1 MLKRSKKGISPLIAT
16 VLLIG
21 FTVAVAAVIII
32 WSRNFVKEK
41 AEKEGV
47 LSEKRLQCENV
58 EIDVQSINK
67 NNREI
72 VVENKGNEVLDGFIL
87 RVVSG
92 GVGADKIIQKIEA
105 AKTVT
110 IKTSLFEGL
119 GSNAK
124 IDLIPALKPEGT
136 NAPLVPCSNKHKV
149 IKVE

>member
-1 MLKRSKKGISPLIAT
+1 MLNYNKRGISPLIAT

-21 FTVAVAAVIII
+21 FTVAVAAVVIF

-41 AEKEGV
+41 ADKEGA
-47 LSEKRLQCENV
+47 LSEKRLECENV
-58 EIDVQSINK
+58 EIDVQSIDK
-67 NNREI
+67 VNRKI
-72 VVENKGNEVLDGFIL
+72 SIDNKGNEAIDGFIM

-92 GVGADKIIQKIEA
+92 GVGAEKVIQKIGESNSA
-105 AKTVT
+105 AITY
-110 IKTSLFEGL
+110 SFEGL
-119 GSNAK
+119 SSNAK